1 MLAKLVTVFVFI
13 MAVGFAV
20 ALGGTA
26 LNWPNYVCDVGLIV
40 FIISMFSLAIVNAYN
55 NHEDNKKKGT
65 K

>member
-1 MLAKLVTVFVFI
+1 MVKLVMALIFV
-13 MAVGFAV
+13 MALSFAV
-20 ALGGTA
+20 ALGGVA